1 MEMPHELSF
10 LNAFF
15 VDATRKLQRADW
27 LKSSF
32 HDNIW
37 RYNFDY
43 KQDKTLN
50 WNVDLEDGSTLT
62 DRKNT
67 ELLTGLKYMLT
78 SATEKVAGG
87 GADSNSIKSQA
98 INFARAI
105 HVIDYLLLHSAE
117 YELSTYGLAG
127 LSSNNLKSILTTL
140 TYHPDSSESVYG
152 WRERMSSYCLSLLE
166 STDQNLINQTLATI
180 PEMWVVTPDQED
192 ENELNVEPHLIP
204 SIRAALYLKGYYTK
218 GNQRWNSPNSAMLS
232 EVLYKKTLK
241 GKSESKSVIKIL
253 TYYKSASDF
262 RREHPPVRVTTGE
275 RKTITPTAFNGYKA
289 SIYSM
294 GKLHELGIPAPVS

>member
-27 LKSSF
+27 LRSSF

-140 TYHPDSSESVYG
+140 TYHPDSS
-152 WRERMSSYCLSLLE
+152 
-166 STDQNLINQTLATI
+166 
-180 PEMWVVTPDQED
+180 
-192 ENELNVEPHLIP
+192 
-204 SIRAALYLKGYYTK
+204 
-218 GNQRWNSPNSAMLS
+218 
-232 EVLYKKTLK
+232 
-241 GKSESKSVIKIL
+241 
-253 TYYKSASDF
+253 
-262 RREHPPVRVTTGE
+262 
-275 RKTITPTAFNGYKA
+275 
-289 SIYSM
+289 
-294 GKLHELGIPAPVS
+294 